1 MINPAAQPNDARID
15 QDQVTD
21 FLRTLDPSARWFTL
35 QCFTDRENKPIPDP
49 LAKVFNAERLTEGDL
64 DLYTRGAGMWV
75 TINDTE
81 GIGRKA
87 IAVTRIRAVWQ
98 EDDDGY
104 EGDFPIEPSLIV
116 ETSPGHYHRYWL
128 VDGDWPADAQGRADF
143 AGVMQRMVA
152 EYGSDPGVKDIS
164 RVLRVPGFLHRKD
177 PARPH
182 MVTIVGGCRR
192 RYTRAAI
199 LEAFR
204 RWRRYRLD
212 ATAMAIPMATIA
224 MPMRSWCAKS

>member
-1 MINPAAQPNDARID
+1 MNRPAGAPPNNQHQAW
-15 QDQVTD
+15 D
-21 FLRTLDPSARWFTL
+21 FLRILDPNARWFTL
-35 QCFTDRENKPIPDP
+35 QCFTDRENKPDPDP
-49 LAKVFNAERLTEGDL
+49 LAKVFNVERITPIVL
-64 DLYTRGAGMWV
+64 DYYAREAGVWV
-75 TINDTE
+75 TVNDTD
-81 GIGRKA
+81 GNGRKKD
-87 IAVTRIRAVWQ
+87 AVTRIRSVWQ

-128 VDGDWPADAQGRADF
+128 VDGDWPADERGRRDF
-143 AGVMQRMVA
+143 AGVIQRMIA
-152 EYGSDPGVKDIS
+152 DYGSDPGAKDIS
-164 RVLRVPGFLHRKD
+164 RRVLRVPGFQHRKNPTD
-177 PARPH
+177 PH